1 MNNIISKII
10 EFGEI
15 ADHMKKWRHAIHKHP
30 ETAYEEFNTA
40 KLVSSVLREHG
51 IEIHE
56 SIATTGIV
64 GVIRSGTSNR
74 AIGLRADLD
83 ALDLDELNQFE
94 HRSQIPGKMHA
105 CGHDGHTSMLLG
117 AACYLAKNRDFDGT
131 IYVIFQ
137 PAEEIE
143 GGAKQMI
150 KEGLF
155 ERFPMDAVFG
165 MHNMP
170 MQEAGSFAICPGP
183 MMAAFATF
191 ECTITGKGMHSSMPH
206 LAIDPIEIATEIIKL
221 WKTITQ
227 KDVDPLEP
235 SVISITQFNSGT
247 TQNISP
253 EIAVLKGSTRCFSS
267 EVAKTIETRMNA
279 IANTLCKDYGAIC
292 DFNYKQ
298 AYPTLV
304 NEVKSSSFA
313 ADVAVELVGEEK
325 VSRNIKP
332 SLSSEDFACMLEEKI
347 GAYIFIGNGLGEE
360 GGCMIHNPNYD
371 FNDDILEIGGSYW
384 VNLAKS
390 FLKNPYY

>member
-1 MNNIISKII
+1 MNNIRSTQIK
-10 EFGEI
+10 FGEI
-15 ADHMKKWRHAIHKHP
+15 AELMKKWRHAIHRHP

-40 KLVSSVLREHG
+40 KLVSSVLREQG

-56 SIATTGIV
+56 NIATTGIV
-64 GVIRSGTSNR
+64 GVIRNGTSKR
-74 AIGLRADLD
+74 AVGLRADLD

-94 HRSQIPGKMHA
+94 HRSQVPGKMHA

-117 AACYLAKNRDFDGT
+117 AACHLAKERDFDGT

-150 KEGLF
+150 EEGLF

-170 MQEAGSFAICPGP
+170 MHEAGSFAICPGP
-183 MMAAFATF
+183 MMAALALF
-191 ECTITGKGMHSSMPH
+191 ECTITGKGMHSAMPH
-206 LAIDPIEIATEIIKL
+206 LAIDLIEIAMEIIKL
-221 WKTITQ
+221 WKTISQ
-227 KDVDPLEP
+227 KDIDPLEP
-235 SVISITQFNSGT
+235 SVISVTQFNSGT

-253 EIAVLKGSTRCFSS
+253 ETAVLRGSTRCLSS
-267 EVAKTIETRMNA
+267 GVAKTIEKRMTE
-279 IANTLCKDYGAIC
+279 IATNLCKDYGAQCHI
-292 DFNYKQ
+292 NYKQ
-298 AYPTLV
+298 AYPALI
-304 NEVKSSSFA
+304 NDAKSVTFA
-313 ADVAVELVGEEK
+313 ADVAAELVGEEN
-325 VSRNIKP
+325 VSRNISP
-332 SLSSEDFACMLEEKI
+332 ILTSEDFACMLEEKV

-390 FLKNPYY
+390 FLKNPS